1 MKDFKKLLIWQLG
14 MEIVDSVYGIVPM
27 LPQEERY
34 GLRSQITRSAVSIPS
49 NIAEGSAKRST
60 KEKLKFVEIS
70 LGSAFELET
79 QMLAVGRRQWIEQK
93 LIDEVIDNVR
103 KEQSMISKFIEKL
116 ESEL

>member
-1 MKDFKKLLIWQLG
+1 
-14 MEIVDSVYGIVPM
+14 
-27 LPQEERY
+27 
-34 GLRSQITRSAVSIPS
+34 
-49 NIAEGSAKRST
+49 
-60 KEKLKFVEIS
+60 VEIS

-79 QMLAVGRRQWIEQK
+79 QMLAVGRRKWIEQK